1 LEEKTMRKA
10 ILGLVGLALLFG
22 LPILSGHGDE
32 PKKDDRLHDLMQRK
46 LASSQ
51 KVLEGLALNDFSKIS
66 KQADELIDISKQAE
80 WRILKTPQYELHS
93 NDFRRIAE
101 NLGKS
106 ARDKNIDGVAL
117 NYVELTLTCVKC
129 HKYVRETRMTSF
141 EK

>member
-1 LEEKTMRKA
+1 MRKLA
-10 ILGLVGLALLFG
+10 LGFIGLVLLVSV
-22 LPILSGHGDE
+22 PTLSGRE

-51 KVLEGLALNDFSKIS
+51 KVLEGLALNDFGKIS
-66 KQADELIDISKQAE
+66 KQADELIEISKQAE
-80 WRILKTPQYELHS
+80 WRVLKTPQYELHS

-106 ARDKNIDGVAL
+106 ARDKNIDGCAL
-117 NYVELTLTCVKC
+117 NYVEMTLTCVKC

-141 EK
+141 DDIRP

>member
-1 LEEKTMRKA
+1 MTVRKVSLA
-10 ILGLVGLALLFG
+10 LVGLILLFG
-22 LPILSGHGDE
+22 VPILSGHGDE
-32 PKKDDRLHDLMQRK
+32 PKKDEKLHDLMQRK
-46 LASSQ
+46 LAASQ
-51 KVLEGLALNDFSKIS
+51 KVLEGMALNDFGKVS

-80 WRILKTPQYELHS
+80 WRVLKTPQYELHA

-129 HKYVRETRMTSF
+129 HKYVREQGRTGF
-141 EK
+141 EN

>member
-1 LEEKTMRKA
+1 MWNRSFVL
-10 ILGLVGLALLFG
+10 IVLALLLG
-22 LPILSGHGDE
+22 IPVWNGHGSE

-46 LASSQ
+46 LAVSQ
-51 KVLEGLALNDFSKIS
+51 KVLEGIALNDFKTIS

-80 WRILKTPQYELHS
+80 WRVLKTPQYELHS

-106 ARDKNIDGVAL
+106 ARDNIDGAAL

-129 HKYVRETRMTSF
+129 HTYVRETRMTGTDGDF
-141 EK
+141 GR